1 MRINICLHNFFFL
14 FFFCFFFLFFFLNTT
29 ECFQQEEKLKKL
41 KKLLNKKIKF
51 DINEKHKNGYKSTRY
66 SFIYIHELT
75 LTDYVDYVLNKSSDY
90 DCVLFYINVESNN
103 NISKLD
109 RKTLILLEIFNEVA
123 RQIIFNNFVLYNEY
137 EDVLLN
143 KEIKNQ
149 DIETVHINNIKDD
162 NNIYETKDAN
172 NKYGK
177 NNVSLLKPLFFFY
190 INFNKSH
197 MNPIKHVHM
206 IYNLP
211 EFVYINNNTFSNV
224 DYQLIIDS
232 KYMLEYY
239 IKAIKKIDYN
249 HTEINNKMIET
260 YFKEFIYLHNKDNMN
275 KIQEKNQKEK
285 EKEKIFITLLIIFL
299 FLFLYIFVLILQKYN
314 FLIFLCS
321 YLLYFICLSGLF
333 HCLINKS
340 ELYNTSKNLDSF
352 FHKYIY
358 RSTNS
363 QYICEGFIFSFL
375 ILFITLLFFIL
386 LKFSSNIKEDT
397 FLLLHKSKK
406 INILSL
412 CILCVIFMSLKFI
425 HDINLYKIYFST
437 YYFFPP
443 LKFFRK

>member
-1 MRINICLHNFFFL
+1 MRINVCFLNFFF
-14 FFFCFFFLFFFLNTT
+14 FFFFFFFLILDTN

-51 DINEKHKNGYKSTRY
+51 DINEKHKNGYKNTRY

-75 LTDYVDYVLNKSSDY
+75 LIDYVDYVLNKSSEY
-90 DCVLFYINVESNN
+90 DCILFYINVESSNN
-103 NISKLD
+103 VSKLD
-109 RKTLILLEIFNEVA
+109 RKTLILLEIFNQVA
-123 RQIIFNNFVLYNEY
+123 REIIFNNFVLYNEN
-137 EDVLLN
+137 EDVLLLN
-143 KEIKNQ
+143 KEIRNQ
-149 DIETVHINNIKDD
+149 DKETMYVNNNNNN
-162 NNIYETKDAN
+162 NNIYETKDHN
-172 NKYGK
+172 DKYKK
-177 NNVSLLKPLFFFY
+177 NDFLLLKPVFFFY

-211 EFVYINNNTFSNV
+211 EFVYVHDKTFDNI
-224 DYQLIIDS
+224 DYQLIIDT

-239 IKAIKKIDYN
+239 IKDIKKIDYN
-249 HTEINNKMIET
+249 HTEINNKMLET
-260 YFKEFIYLHNKDNMN
+260 YFKEFIYLHNKGNMN
-275 KIQEKNQKEK
+275 KIKEKNPEEK
-285 EKEKIFITLLIIFL
+285 EKVFITLLIIFL
-299 FLFLYIFVLILQKYN
+299 FLFLYLFVLILQKCN

-321 YLLYFICLSGLF
+321 YVLYFICLSGLF

-375 ILFITLLFFIL
+375 ILFITLLFFTL
-386 LKFSSNIKEDT
+386 LKFSSNIKEEDT
-397 FLLLHKSKK
+397 SLLLHKRKK

-412 CILCVIFMSLKFI
+412 CILCLIFMSLKFI
-425 HDINLYKIYFST
+425 QDINLYKIYFST